1 MRPASTLALVALLAT
16 PAAAAPSAYDVE
28 FVSQFADAC
37 VAARTSFADS
47 KAAAEAAGWTEAP
60 PAANPELGAII
71 GFSNQAAADIKA
83 NNGTFDFAVLQK
95 PIDGITHYLILS
107 DALIGYGAGRQN
119 IVGCYMYNFDAASAP
134 DPEAVSALLGMTPTA
149 NQIDQDISSW
159 QWNQPAKLAQAL
171 DVYLNFVPD
180 ESQYKSQYG
189 FSGLVLQIN
198 TGIPSPTALPGQEGA
213 AN

>member
-1 MRPASTLALVALLAT
+1 LAAASIWIVAFSMMPAF
-16 PAAAAPSAYDVE
+16 AAPSAYDVE
-28 FVSQFADAC
+28 FISQFADAC
-37 VAARTSFADS
+37 VATRTGFADNR
-47 KAAAEAAGWTEAP
+47 AAAEAAGWTDAP

-83 NNGTFDFAVLQK
+83 NNGTFDFAVYAR

-134 DPEAVSALLGMTPTA
+134 DPEAVSALLGATPTA
-149 NQIDQDISSW
+149 SQIDQDISSW
-159 QWNQPAKLAQAL
+159 QWNRPAKLDRAL

-198 TGIPSPTALPGQEGA
+198 TGIPSPTAVPGQEGA
-213 AN
+213 TN